1 MSNFFEKYSQI
12 VGQDK
17 VDKIIQEGKIIG
29 QIKSRRMEIGLTQ
42 NDLAEL
48 IEVPKSTIGR
58 IEAGLTSPR
67 TDTLMKISRALN
79 IPLIID
85 GRAQQLDKPSVEIS
99 LEYTISNAKIE
110 NDRCDE
116 VAELNTDT
124 HDDLARFSLGIFFW
138 RFFMGFCVFLE

>member
-48 IEVPKSTIGR
+48 IEVTKSTIGR
-58 IEAGLTSPR
+58 I
-67 TDTLMKISRALN
+67 
-79 IPLIID
+79 
-85 GRAQQLDKPSVEIS
+85 
-99 LEYTISNAKIE
+99 
-110 NDRCDE
+110 
-116 VAELNTDT
+116 
-124 HDDLARFSLGIFFW
+124 
-138 RFFMGFCVFLE
+138 

>member
-58 IEAGLTSPR
+58 IEAGINKPTNGYSYEN
-67 TDTLMKISRALN
+67 IS
-79 IPLIID
+79 
-85 GRAQQLDKPSVEIS
+85 SF
-99 LEYTISNAKIE
+99 EYPVDNRWKSAAV
-110 NDRCDE
+110 R
-116 VAELNTDT
+116 
-124 HDDLARFSLGIFFW
+124 
-138 RFFMGFCVFLE
+138 

>member
-1 MSNFFEKYSQI
+1 
-12 VGQDK
+12 
-17 VDKIIQEGKIIG
+17 
-29 QIKSRRMEIGLTQ
+29 MEIGLTQ

-85 GRAQQLDKPSVEIS
+85 GRVQQLDKPSVEIS
-99 LEYTISNAKIE
+99 LEYTIADAKID

-116 VAELNTDT
+116 VAELNTDM
-124 HDDLARFSLGIFFW
+124 HD
-138 RFFMGFCVFLE
+138 